1 MSDADLNL
9 AVTNM
14 INTAFSSAG
23 KRCMACSV
31 VVAVGDIADRLV
43 ERLKKAADE
52 MKIGNGLQKDV
63 FLGPVI
69 RESHKERTIKIY

>member
-1 MSDADLNL
+1 
-9 AVTNM
+9 
-14 INTAFSSAG
+14 
-23 KRCMACSV
+23 MACSV